1 MVRHVVMW
9 KFKEGTQAQA
19 ERFLADLAAWEG
31 VIPEIKYSQVACN
44 ENPANDYDAV
54 LIADFDD
61 FAALERYQNDPRHQS
76 VAAQCKPIRTARTAV
91 DFTIAS

>member
-19 ERFLADLAAWEG
+19 ERFLADLAALEG

-54 LIADFDD
+54 LIAD
-61 FAALERYQNDPRHQS
+61 LTILTRWNDTRTIRVINRSPRS
-76 VAAQCKPIRTARTAV
+76 
-91 DFTIAS
+91 ASPSAPPEQP